1 MRRVI
6 ACSTHNTHTAMNPSL
21 SGCDVALEQLSVTNP
36 GNSVRPSSGA
46 GRQRCLWVRLG
57 AIQRNIERFR
67 ERCGRARIL
76 AMVKALAYGTGLG
89 RLASWLSQLDVH
101 DLGVSCTSEG
111 VALRRSGA
119 DQQVLIFLAD
129 REDIGDLVRHR
140 LTPVIY
146 CADLIQAF
154 ASALSDS
161 GHTLDVHLKIDSGMH
176 RLGIDPSNAVA
187 CAREIKNSGCMRL
200 KGVCTHFAA
209 ADDAGADDFTRRQIA
224 VFDETL
230 KALRAAGFDRLQ
242 IHAANSAAAVRF
254 PQAHYTMVRV
264 GLGLYGLYSTAAVE
278 DAMRL
283 ELGIGVTSR
292 IVRIIQ
298 LAAGETAGYNR
309 AFTATRRTRLGVI
322 PFGYDDGLPWSL
334 SGKGYVLVAGLPAP
348 IAGRISMDQMQID
361 ITDLPG
367 IGVGAE
373 VLLYGTHNSHTLRPE
388 LVAEQAGTIGHELLT
403 RLGPRVE
410 RIYLE

>member
-1 MRRVI
+1 
-6 ACSTHNTHTAMNPSL
+6 
-21 SGCDVALEQLSVTNP
+21 
-36 GNSVRPSSGA
+36 
-46 GRQRCLWVRLG
+46 
-57 AIQRNIERFR
+57 
-67 ERCGRARIL
+67 
-76 AMVKALAYGTGLG
+76 
-89 RLASWLSQLDVH
+89 
-101 DLGVSCTSEG
+101 
-111 VALRRSGA
+111 
-119 DQQVLIFLAD
+119 
-129 REDIGDLVRHR
+129 
-140 LTPVIY
+140 
-146 CADLIQAF
+146 
-154 ASALSDS
+154 
-161 GHTLDVHLKIDSGMH
+161 
-176 RLGIDPSNAVA
+176 
-187 CAREIKNSGCMRL
+187 
-200 KGVCTHFAA
+200 
-209 ADDAGADDFTRRQIA
+209 
-224 VFDETL
+224 
-230 KALRAAGFDRLQ
+230 
-242 IHAANSAAAVRF
+242 
-254 PQAHYTMVRV
+254 MVRV

>member
-1 MRRVI
+1 
-6 ACSTHNTHTAMNPSL
+6 
-21 SGCDVALEQLSVTNP
+21 
-36 GNSVRPSSGA
+36 
-46 GRQRCLWVRLG
+46 
-57 AIQRNIERFR
+57 
-67 ERCGRARIL
+67 
-76 AMVKALAYGTGLG
+76 
-89 RLASWLSQLDVH
+89 
-101 DLGVSCTSEG
+101 
-111 VALRRSGA
+111 
-119 DQQVLIFLAD
+119 
-129 REDIGDLVRHR
+129 
-140 LTPVIY
+140 
-146 CADLIQAF
+146 
-154 ASALSDS
+154 
-161 GHTLDVHLKIDSGMH
+161 
-176 RLGIDPSNAVA
+176 
-187 CAREIKNSGCMRL
+187 MRL